1 MHWRGLLIPAMA
13 TVAATYAT
21 ESFAQVDIGRAASVQ
36 NRVEGTIRG
45 SRRLIETQDSVFQ
58 NERLRTDESGQAQL
72 VFIDYTKFDIGPKSE
87 ATLNRFIY
95 NPDRGTGR
103 VRIEARRG
111 VYRFETGRQDPT
123 HYEVDTHI
131 ATLEPRGTE
140 FHLLVE
146 RDYIVVA
153 LVHGALRIVTVRGP
167 VILLDQP
174 GTTVTIYA
182 NGKVEGPMRWTG
194 SFTRYAGYVPF
205 PNFISNFAGSS
216 PCYVGMT
223 GGYITS
229 GHRTTSI
236 VANDADLALS
246 QTLGNVPTSL
256 SGAPAGGTVGG
267 LIGCNYQTG
276 NLVFGAESDL
286 SYTSLNE
293 TDAVTLGAFA
303 VTTTYH
309 QEMRALG
316 TVRGRIGYA
325 FGPTLLYAAAGL
337 AYGDLKEFASIIPG
351 PAGVLLGGTQLAG
364 ARDQW
369 RVGWTVGAGIEHLI
383 SPNWSIRGEYLY
395 FDLGNSSLPVTTIA
409 GAPIESGS
417 FNRHNDGHIIR
428 AGINYHFG
436 GPLIAK
442 Y

>member
-1 MHWRGLLIPAMA
+1 MHWRGWLISTIAIVGTTHTTA
-13 TVAATYAT
+13 
-21 ESFAQVDIGRAASVQ
+21 SLAQVGRASNVQ
-36 NRVEGTIRG
+36 ERVEGTIRG
-45 SRRLIETQDSVFQ
+45 NTKLIESRDSVFQ
-58 NERLRTDESGQAQL
+58 NERLRTDDSGQAQL
-72 VFIDYTKFDIGPKSE
+72 VFIDYTKFDLGPKSE
-87 ATLNRFIY
+87 ATINRFIY

-103 VRIEARRG
+103 VKIEARRG
-111 VYRFETGRQDPT
+111 VYHFETGLQDPT
-123 HYEVDTHI
+123 HYEVNTPI

-153 LVHGALRIVTVRGP
+153 LVHGAVRIVPVRGH

-174 GTTVTIYA
+174 GTTITIYA
-182 NGKVEGPMRWTG
+182 NGKVDGPTRWTG
-194 SFTRYAGYVPF
+194 AFTRYAGYVPF
-205 PNFISNFAGSS
+205 PNFISNFAAS
-216 PCYVGMT
+216 PCYVGIS
-223 GGYITS
+223 GGYIAS
-229 GHRTTSI
+229 APRTTSI

-246 QTLGNVPTSL
+246 QTLGNVPYSF
-256 SGAPAGGTVGG
+256 SGEPAGGTVGG
-267 LIGCNYQTG
+267 LIGCNYQIG
-276 NLVFGAESDL
+276 NLVLGAESDL
-286 SYTSLNE
+286 SYTSLSE
-293 TDAVTLGAFA
+293 TDAVTLGGFA

-309 QEMRALG
+309 QELRALG

-337 AYGDLKEFASIIPG
+337 AYGDLKEYASIIPG
-351 PAGVLLGGTQLAG
+351 PAGILLNGTQLAG

-369 RVGWTVGAGIEHLI
+369 RVGWTVGAGIEHFI
-383 SPNWSIRGEYLY
+383 SPNWSIKGEYLY

-417 FNRHNDGHIIR
+417 FNRQNDGHIVR

-436 GPLIAK
+436 DPVIAR